1 MKITKQQLRR
11 IIKEEKVRILNERR
25 QIALLEF
32 SSNVEM
38 SNARRA
44 LNQARVP
51 FEVGVGVIEI
61 PVDMVDLTE
70 EVLFDARVRYRRS

>member
-1 MKITKQQLRR
+1 MKITKHQLRR

-25 QIALLEF
+25 GIVLFEF
-32 SSNVEM
+32 PSDVEM

-44 LNQARVP
+44 LNQARMP
-51 FEVGVGVIEI
+51 FEVGVGVLEI
-61 PVDMVDLTE
+61 PVDMADLAE